1 MADQNDLEI
10 YKQRYETYRHLD
22 RLRWLMFLAA
32 VGVAL
37 LYLLLG
43 GFRFGSAGWLVLGGL
58 LLSLGAAKL
67 RIGQKAAE
75 FAEALAAFAQSSE
88 NAENIPETPQQGAS
102 FWFGRIL
109 AAFGAAC
116 FLAALI
122 GYIETAYINPLRVS
136 DSVFIWR
143 WDAWAYAALFLM
155 SAGVAKLRIAQP
167 HADIPEINR
176 KRWRYWAALLMA
188 VAGCVV
194 VAFLLFVLITEL
206 TDDRPME
213 GKLIFVGVLFFAWA
227 ATVPWLAMR
236 RIGYRR
242 LVRSKLLRRFWEE
255 VGGMD
260 APTGAPF
267 WLAYDLIVAGVV
279 FWAGAAVSFLF
290 NWQ

>member
-43 GFRFGSAGWLVLGGL
+43 GFRFGSAGWLVLGVL

-122 GYIETAYINPLRVS
+122 FYIDDLAGS
-136 DSVFIWR
+136 DGHFIWS
-143 WDAWAYAALFLM
+143 WNVWAV
-155 SAGVAKLRIAQP
+155 AGVFLICSGLAKLRIGNPNAEVP
-167 HADIPEINR
+167 KLAR
-176 KRWRYWAALLMA
+176 KGWNYWVIVGLAA
-188 VAGCVV
+188 AGCLVIGYILV
-194 VAFLLFVLITEL
+194 ILPGGIAHAPDEILKSLPYIA
-206 TDDRPME
+206 
-213 GKLIFVGVLFFAWA
+213 FFAVMGA
-227 ATVPWLAMR
+227 SLTAPWFAR
-236 RIGYRR
+236 RRFGYRR

-267 WLAYDLIVAGVV
+267 WIAYDMIVAGVV

>member
-43 GFRFGSAGWLVLGGL
+43 GFRFGSAGWLVLGVL

-88 NAENIPETPQQGAS
+88 NAENLPETPQQGAS

-109 AAFGAAC
+109 AAFGVGCFPAALIFYIDDLAGSDGHFIWSWNVWAVAGVFLIC
-116 FLAALI
+116 SGLAKLRIGNPNAEVLKLARKGWNYWVVVGLAAAGCLLI
-122 GYIETAYINPLRVS
+122 GYILFIFPAKIKDAPDELLKSLPYI
-136 DSVFIWR
+136 
-143 WDAWAYAALFLM
+143 A
-155 SAGVAKLRIAQP
+155 
-167 HADIPEINR
+167 
-176 KRWRYWAALLMA
+176 
-188 VAGCVV
+188 
-194 VAFLLFVLITEL
+194 
-206 TDDRPME
+206 
-213 GKLIFVGVLFFAWA
+213 FFAVMGA
-227 ATVPWLAMR
+227 SLTAPWLAR
-236 RIGYRR
+236 RRFGYRR

-267 WLAYDLIVAGVV
+267 WLAYYMTVAGVV
-279 FWAGAAVSFLF
+279 SLAFAAVSFF
-290 NWQ
+290 TDWK